1 MMAITRV
8 RGTYHGLPVIFHQ
21 EDGQTVK
28 ITPGRFCPAC
38 HDSGYL
44 DVDEGFRECRKC
56 GRCYFLPSQR
66 QIDAASQKA
75 ALENWEQLSSTSPT
89 ASGD

>member
-1 MMAITRV
+1 MAITRV
-8 RGTYHGLPVIFHQ
+8 RGTYHGMPVIFHQ

-38 HDSGYL
+38 HDSAYL
-44 DVDEGFRECRKC
+44 DVDEGFRECRNC

-66 QIDAASQKA
+66 QIDAASQKT
-75 ALENWEQLSSTSPT
+75 ALENSAQVASTGN
-89 ASGD
+89 AGGGD